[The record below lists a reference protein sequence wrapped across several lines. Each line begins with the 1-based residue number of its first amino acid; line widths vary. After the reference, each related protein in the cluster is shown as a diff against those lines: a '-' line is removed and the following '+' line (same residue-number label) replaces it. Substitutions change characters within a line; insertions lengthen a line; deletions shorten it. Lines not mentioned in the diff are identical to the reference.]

1 MCGKAGTAVEN
12 PIQFG
17 EITEK
22 MSPEVRT
29 EKSLMDE
36 RAWRLGSF
44 PERAHLG
51 MELEA
56 QA

>member
-17 EITEK
+17 KITEK
-22 MSPEVRT
+22 MSPEVWT

-51 MELEA
+51 TELA
-56 QA
+56 SPA